1 MFQPGEIVLYRLFL
15 AQVDEIKEERYI
27 LHSLESDDCY
37 YEVPLANKYRHL
49 QALPD
54 CDESDGLLKSL
65 LHLPTL
71 SIPHNAVDRFCK
83 SILDSYDLRQWLMLL
98 KTLFIDKINA
108 ESTGRKFVDSKKY
121 YYKILFE
128 RMITIFSFTLHK
140 ENAMIIQN
148 LNAILTDSL

>member
-27 LHSLESDDCY
+27 LHSIESADCY
-37 YEVPLANKYRHL
+37 YEVPLTNKYRHL

-54 CDESDGLLKSL
+54 CDESEGLLKSL
-65 LHLPTL
+65 SQLPTL

-108 ESTGRKFVDSKKY
+108 ESTGRKFVDSKKHY
-121 YYKILFE
+121 YMILFD